1 MQIQQKVGSR
11 SILLEHKRFTWLLST
26 SILYR
31 EYKQNTTKGAENR
44 WIDSDNVRFRYG
56 LPEKVG
62 GWASLVNESIVGV
75 VRNQHSFV
83 DTTGN
88 RYIALGTD
96 KFLLLYFEGQL
107 FDISPFDAGLRQTS
121 CTLATTDES
130 TAVTVTTGSA
140 HTLEVER

>member
-1 MQIQQKVGSR
+1 MTLINFDIMPGVD
-11 SILLEHKRFTWLLST
+11 
-26 SILYR
+26 
-31 EYKQNTTKGAENR
+31 KQNTTKGAENR

-62 GWASLVNESIVGV
+62 GWSSLVSDSIVGV

-96 KFLLLYFEGQL
+96 KFLLLYFCSNVLEGQ
-107 FDISPFDAGLRQTS
+107 
-121 CTLATTDES
+121 
-130 TAVTVTTGSA
+130 V
-140 HTLEVER
+140 

>member
-1 MQIQQKVGSR
+1 MALVNFDIIPG
-11 SILLEHKRFTWLLST
+11 ID
-26 SILYR
+26 
-31 EYKQNTTKGAENR
+31 KQNTTKGAENR

-62 GWASLVNESIVGV
+62 GWASLVNDSIVGV

-96 KFLLLYFEGQL
+96 KFLL
-107 FDISPFDAGLRQTS
+107 
-121 CTLATTDES
+121 
-130 TAVTVTTGSA
+130 
-140 HTLEVER
+140 